1 MNITANRLEL
11 LHAARQAASVAPNI
25 SPLEVLKGILLKA
38 GSDGHLSLAATN
50 LEVAIRIGLPCV
62 SDSEDAVVVNARLL
76 VGMLER
82 LGGESV
88 ALSRCG
94 DALQLTVKSEKAF
107 YQIPILGSNC
117 FPEIEMPFPE
127 DTISVSGFP
136 TMVKR
141 IAFAV
146 DKKNKDQPMFRCVNL
161 MFTKNG
167 LKAVGSNGYCVV
179 TAKGDEKSTGDVS
192 MMVPASSL
200 ETLARISSDKDTF
213 QVGNTGKSIVF
224 TKKDLIF
231 SARILDGE
239 YIDTEA
245 LIARLK
251 NRFTVL
257 ADIEE
262 LRDTLYSTASIDP
275 DGTMMLGFD
284 GNLLYT
290 RCDSEYARAVNSMNV
305 IPLTGAP
312 KGEFWYR
319 SRPLM
324 ECLRVTEG
332 MTTVGVAQNGLLT
345 VASENS
351 YYMQS
356 SVRAPAAVRK
366 VSDPVPKAA

>member
-1 MNITANRLEL
+1 MNVNANRLEL
-11 LHAARQAASVAPNI
+11 LHAAKQAASVAPNI
-25 SPLEVLKGILLKA
+25 SSLEVLKGILLKA
-38 GSDGHLSLAATN
+38 GSDGHLSLTATN
-50 LEVAIRIGLPCV
+50 LEVAIRIGLPCI

-88 ALSRCG
+88 TFSRYG

-127 DTISVSGFP
+127 DTIPVKGLP

-141 IAFAV
+141 ISFAV
-146 DKKNKDQPMFRCVNL
+146 DKRSKEKPMLRCVNL
-161 MFTKNG
+161 MFTRDG
-167 LKAVGSNGYCVV
+167 LKAAGSNGFCVA
-179 TAKGDEKSTGDVS
+179 TAKGDEHSTGDIS

-200 ETLARISSDKDTF
+200 ETLARISSDRDEF
-213 QVGNTGKSIVF
+213 RVGTTGKSLVF
-224 TKKDLIF
+224 TKKDLFF

-245 LIARLK
+245 IMAKLR
-251 NRFTVL
+251 NQFTVL
-257 ADIEE
+257 TDIEE
-262 LRDTLYSTASIDP
+262 LRDTLYATASIDP
-275 DGTMMLGFD
+275 DGTIMLGFD

-305 IPLTGAP
+305 IPLTGTP
-312 KGEFWYR
+312 KGEFWYQ
-319 SRPLM
+319 SRYLM

-332 MTTVGVAQNGLLT
+332 MTTVGVAQSGLLT
-345 VASENS
+345 VTSENGS
-351 YYMQS
+351 YLQS
-356 SVRAPAAVRK
+356 PIRAPAAVRK
-366 VSDPVPKAA
+366 ASSPEQKAA